1 MFLPLIGIQIA
12 DSDNFSFG
20 VILLGMLVGTFMTI
34 TNGSGRIIQ
43 LLYKI
48 RLEKNTLK
56 KLREDTVISAVI
68 QKSFWDAVKT
78 PSISYEEDKII
89 SMVYFCIIIVLIIF
103 NVVNDTHLFAEQF
116 QSNEDMILMVLATF
130 LAISGFMVYYNT
142 FKNAPN
148 FFKKLDFVTMNLFY
162 ANLRNWQIELK
173 NVSQQQQI
181 FYASKK
187 QRLRYPLFAQMA
199 KKNISNDEE
208 LKDFLSNDNSYHDYL
223 LKLCSLDFNE
233 GGEHPYAMMI
243 KY

>member
-1 MFLPLIGIQIA
+1 MNSKGILGTKDFPFGVSIVAMFLPLIGIQIA

-116 QSNEDMILMVLATF
+116 QNNQKVS
-130 LAISGFMVYYNT
+130 
-142 FKNAPN
+142 APTVDTN
-148 FFKKLDFVTMNLFY
+148 PIRFEFIRLIFQRSPCAPYENRDIFVNV
-162 ANLRNWQIELK
+162 AN
-173 NVSQQQQI
+173 
-181 FYASKK
+181 
-187 QRLRYPLFAQMA
+187 
-199 KKNISNDEE
+199 
-208 LKDFLSNDNSYHDYL
+208 
-223 LKLCSLDFNE
+223 
-233 GGEHPYAMMI
+233 
-243 KY
+243 